1 MNNKKSKQNVNFG
14 QKLKRAR
21 ESLGLT
27 QEKVSEYLGLGPR
40 YISDIE
46 RNKTKGSIDT
56 LIKLCNIYNLTPND
70 LLSEYIYFDIET
82 NNIELSAFYSLSKE
96 NQQIILD
103 LIKFYNQKQKQF
115 LLVLKYI
122 QLLYIGKRAS
132 ESFYK
137 LSNTLFQY
145 YRVFQY

>member
-27 QEKVSEYLGLGPR
+27 QEKVSEYLGLVPR

-103 LIKFYNQKQKQF
+103 LIKFYNQKQK
-115 LLVLKYI
+115 
-122 QLLYIGKRAS
+122 
-132 ESFYK
+132 
-137 LSNTLFQY
+137 
-145 YRVFQY
+145 

>member
-46 RNKTKGSIDT
+46 RNKTKWSIDT

-103 LIKFYNQKQKQF
+103 LIKFYNQKQK
-115 LLVLKYI
+115 
-122 QLLYIGKRAS
+122 
-132 ESFYK
+132 
-137 LSNTLFQY
+137 
-145 YRVFQY
+145 

>member
-103 LIKFYNQKQKQF
+103 LIKFYNQKQKYF

>member
-40 YISDIE
+40 NISDIE

-103 LIKFYNQKQKQF
+103 LIKFYNQKQK
-115 LLVLKYI
+115 
-122 QLLYIGKRAS
+122 
-132 ESFYK
+132 
-137 LSNTLFQY
+137 
-145 YRVFQY
+145 

>member
-1 MNNKKSKQNVNFG
+1 MKVKKNKQNIKYG
-14 QKLKRAR
+14 TKLKKAR

-27 QEKVSEYLGLGPR
+27 QEKVAEYLGLGPR

-56 LIKLCNIYNLTPND
+56 LINLCNIYNITPND
-70 LLSEYIYFDIET
+70 LLSEYIYFNVET

-103 LIKFYNQKQKQF
+103 LIKFYHLKQK
-115 LLVLKYI
+115 
-122 QLLYIGKRAS
+122 
-132 ESFYK
+132 
-137 LSNTLFQY
+137 
-145 YRVFQY
+145 

>member
-56 LIKLCNIYNLTPND
+56 LTKLCNIYNLIFFWQIAKNFFYMFIIFCF
-70 LLSEYIYFDIET
+70 SF
-82 NNIELSAFYSLSKE
+82 NIIF
-96 NQQIILD
+96 
-103 LIKFYNQKQKQF
+103 
-115 LLVLKYI
+115 
-122 QLLYIGKRAS
+122 
-132 ESFYK
+132 
-137 LSNTLFQY
+137 
-145 YRVFQY
+145 